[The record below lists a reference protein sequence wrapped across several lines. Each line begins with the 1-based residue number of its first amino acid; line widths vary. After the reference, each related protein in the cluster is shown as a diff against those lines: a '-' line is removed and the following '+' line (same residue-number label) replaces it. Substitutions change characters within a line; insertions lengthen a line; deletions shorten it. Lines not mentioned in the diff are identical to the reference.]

1 MNRDRMDWFHGHIS
15 RATAEQMMQDLVS
28 GAFLVRS
35 SESRPGFTLSQKTAG
50 CVLHFM
56 IKCEEQVDQSGRRD
70 VHWIL
75 VGKEGIY
82 PDLPSLVAHFT
93 ALAATDN
100 NAAEAIVLV
109 ETPAFAEGRTKVIPA
124 ATAEEEDDYH
134 QAGTTFDQ
142 CKICYDG
149 MKDTQVNP
157 CGHLL
162 CSECAK
168 TVAALETALNAQ
180 PKCPFCRVSI
190 TSLGWVK
197 IEQKPAELPAEV
209 ATGGGGGAA
218 AAAAP
223 TKFAPDYFH
232 GAVPNSAAIGR
243 ATAQYDYTPVADAEI
258 PIKKG
263 DVIFIFATEAQY

>member
-1 MNRDRMDWFHGHIS
+1 MPFIVGMSLLSSITSILPQLTLNRDLNDAS
-15 RATAEQMMQDLVS
+15 A
-28 GAFLVRS
+28 
-35 SESRPGFTLSQKTAG
+35 
-50 CVLHFM
+50 
-56 IKCEEQVDQSGRRD
+56 KCNGVIWHMARLQQ
-70 VHWIL
+70 
-75 VGKEGIY
+75 
-82 PDLPSLVAHFT
+82 

-263 DVIFIFATEAQY
+263 DVIFIFATEAQYVNNR